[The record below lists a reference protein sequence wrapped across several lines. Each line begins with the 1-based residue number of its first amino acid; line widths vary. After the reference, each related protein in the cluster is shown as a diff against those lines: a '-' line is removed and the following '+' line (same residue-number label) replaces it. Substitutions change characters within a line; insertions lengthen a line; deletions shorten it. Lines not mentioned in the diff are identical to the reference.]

1 MCSLVFFVLFAVLF
15 FIFFFSFYEN
25 NSDTIQNVFL
35 FFSTK
40 STDTGDTVWLM

>member
-1 MCSLVFFVLFAVLF
+1 MCALLCFLF
-15 FIFFFSFYEN
+15 FLLFFFFSFYEN

-40 STDTGDTVWLM
+40 STDTGDTV